1 MINMIKTITALM
13 VLTLIA
19 TVSTH
24 NAYAIEG
31 DGTSHVEVD
40 EYPFHVTILE
50 GGSMTLHNNGEN
62 TINFVSN
69 GWFEGSVPANDA
81 IALDFPIVN
90 CGTACFFEGTYYVN
104 DKNGGDFSTI
114 TIVKPYVAPEPV
126 YVESISQAENFTV
139 EMTQNGFST
148 NELQINAGDSVTFV
162 NTHYVTDVNVEPH
175 AISDPFAIPYTENS
189 YWIIDD
195 STPERV
201 YNFDSCES
209 FVFYDR
215 FFDVEPIVV
224 QCNSQTVHGTASEP
238 TYQTTMDGI
247 TTVDVFT
254 IPFDVT
260 ITENGSVTVH
270 NTDSV
275 EHVVSHTGTTGT
287 AKSGTFY
294 KVIPGQQQVTIE
306 FPITGNTIYESGV
319 YTFEDTVTGKSGS
332 ITILP
337 WSGSKQAIQ
346 DDTVTGISQG
356 IVEQVGIQESIV
368 VVLTPE
374 PTLEL
379 IVDEGIYNVA
389 TYDGEVDLIAMQT
402 QLAEVTAHY
411 NDSITKLADQKLAI
425 ESHDNE
431 VQSLTTQIGTLNGT
445 ATKVSTLEQT
455 VLSLQLERDA
465 LNAQIL
471 ALGNTTAMQQ
481 TTIVKLNAQVN
492 DTSILD
498 GKITNLESQIVS
510 LTSERDQWRQLANNW
525 YGIAMEQLSVMINV
539 LGI

>member
-50 GGSMTLHNNGEN
+50 GGSMTLHNSGKN

-81 IALDFPIVN
+81 IALEFPIVN

-162 NTHYVTDVNVEPH
+162 NTHYVTDINVEPH
-175 AISDPFAIPYTENS
+175 AISDPFAVPYTENS

-215 FFDVEPIVV
+215 FFDVEPVVV
-224 QCNSQTVHGTASEP
+224 QCNSQTVQGTASEP
-238 TYQTTMDGI
+238 TYHTTMDGI

-294 KVIPGQQQVTIE
+294 KVIPGQQQTTIE

-402 QLAEVTAHY
+402 QLAEVTAQF

-431 VQSLTTQIGTLNGT
+431 VQSLTAKIGTLNGT

-471 ALGNTTAMQQ
+471 TLGNTTAMQQ

-525 YGIAMEQLSVMINV
+525 YGVAMEQLSVMINV

>member
-81 IALDFPIVN
+81 IALEFPIVN

-162 NTHYVTDVNVEPH
+162 NTHYVTDINVEPH
-175 AISDPFAIPYTENS
+175 AISDPFAVPYTENS

-224 QCNSQTVHGTASEP
+224 QCNSQTVQGTASEP

-294 KVIPGQQQVTIE
+294 KVIPGQQQTTIE

-402 QLAEVTAHY
+402 QLAEVTAQF

-431 VQSLTTQIGTLNGT
+431 VQSLATQIGTLNGT

-471 ALGNTTAMQQ
+471 TLGNTTAMQQ

>member
-1 MINMIKTITALM
+1 MIKTITALM

-40 EYPFHVTILE
+40 EYPFNITILE

-62 TINFVSN
+62 TISFVAH

-81 IALDFPIVN
+81 IALEFPIVN
-90 CGTACFFEGTYYVN
+90 CGTTCFGAGTYYIN
-104 DKNGGDFSTI
+104 DLNGGDFSTI
-114 TIVKPYVAPEPV
+114 TIEKPYVAPTPEPI
-126 YVESISQAENFTV
+126 YVEPIPQTENFTV
-139 EMTQNGFST
+139 EMTENGFST

-162 NTHYVTDVNVEPH
+162 NTHYVTDINVEPH
-175 AISDPFAIPYTENS
+175 AISDPFAVPYTEHS

-209 FVFYDR
+209 HVFYDR
-215 FFDVEPIVV
+215 FFDVEPITV
-224 QCNSQTVHGTASEP
+224 QCNVEVVLENASEP
-238 TYQTTMDGI
+238 TYQTTKDGI

-260 ITENGSVTVH
+260 ITENGSVTIH

-275 EHVVSHTGTTGT
+275 DHVVSHTGTTGT

-294 KVIPGQQQVTIE
+294 KVIPTQQQVTIE

-319 YTFEDTVTGKSGS
+319 YVFEDTVTGKSGS

-337 WSGSKQAIQ
+337 WSGSKQVIQ
-346 DDTVTGISQG
+346 DDIVTGISQG

-374 PTLEL
+374 PTPEL
-379 IVDEGIYNVA
+379 IVNEGIYNVA
-389 TYDGEVDLIAMQT
+389 NYDGEVDLITMQT
-402 QLAEVTAHY
+402 QLAEVTAQF
-411 NDSITKLADQKLAI
+411 NESITKLADQKLAI
-425 ESHDNE
+425 ENHSTT
-431 VQSLTTQIGTLNGT
+431 VQSLNTQIGSLN
-445 ATKVSTLEQT
+445 ATSTEVSTLEQT
-455 VLSLQLERDA
+455 VLSLQLEKDT

-471 ALGNTTAMQQ
+471 TLGNTTAIQQ
-481 TTIVKLNAQVN
+481 TTIKQLNAQVN

-498 GKITNLESQIVS
+498 GKITNLEAKVVS
-510 LTSERDQWRQLANNW
+510 LTSERDQWKQLANNW
-525 YGIAMEQLSVMINV
+525 YAVAMEQLNVMINV
-539 LGI
+539 LGL